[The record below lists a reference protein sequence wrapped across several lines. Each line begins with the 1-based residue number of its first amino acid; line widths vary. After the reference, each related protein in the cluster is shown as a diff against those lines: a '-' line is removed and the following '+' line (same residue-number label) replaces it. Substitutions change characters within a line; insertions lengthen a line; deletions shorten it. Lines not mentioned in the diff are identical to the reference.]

1 MKSRKQ
7 KVLLFLLFFLT
18 LCLVPNLVSGS
29 SSIPDIQSVTQTP
42 MDPPPNTLVNVVS
55 VIVDRNGLENVS
67 LFYSVNNS
75 AWFSE
80 IMLPLYGDNYNGTF
94 LASIPPQTLGSHVSY
109 YVYAVDTWI
118 FN

>member
-1 MKSRKQ
+1 
-7 KVLLFLLFFLT
+7 
-18 LCLVPNLVSGS
+18 
-29 SSIPDIQSVTQTP
+29 